1 MPIAAFKSVMV
12 FGTISAFDV
21 TLLVPMIA
29 AKRLFGCGRRYR
41 LRAQLFK
48 RLNGVNKKNSD
59 SGEKN

>member
-1 MPIAAFKSVMV
+1 MPIAAFKSVIV

-48 RLNGVNKKNSD
+48 RLNGVNKK
-59 SGEKN
+59 K

>member
-29 AKRLFGCGRRYR
+29 AKRLFGCGRSY
-41 LRAQLFK
+41 
-48 RLNGVNKKNSD
+48 LNALTGLTKKNSD